1 MSDEIKE
8 ILDMLKD
15 SHYIPSDDNRTY
27 KLLDRD
33 DTRHLL
39 DYIANLQA
47 IEQEHQ
53 RINGELREENKRLRE
68 QLEAKD

>member
-1 MSDEIKE
+1 MKEEINE
-8 ILDMLKD
+8 ILDFIKEQIEKETLSYEPDVELSKEEA
-15 SHYIPSDDNRTY
+15 
-27 KLLDRD
+27 KL
-33 DTRHLL
+33 LL